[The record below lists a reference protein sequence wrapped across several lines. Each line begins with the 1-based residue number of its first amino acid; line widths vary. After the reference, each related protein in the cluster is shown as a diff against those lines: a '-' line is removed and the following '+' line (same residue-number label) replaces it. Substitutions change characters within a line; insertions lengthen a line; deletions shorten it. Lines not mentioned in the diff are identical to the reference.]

1 MKHAGVICREFL
13 LVAFAGPVQMATAQG
28 MAVNPGQYEG
38 PRNAAGEP
46 EGQGTFRA
54 NDGGTIYEG
63 QYLNGK
69 AEGRG
74 TYCTEQGDIYEG
86 EYKAGKEEGRGV
98 FRFGHGGT
106 YDGEWEAGKP
116 HGRGTFVYPDGAT
129 YEGEYVKGQMQG
141 PGTFYYPSGEV
152 DVGLFKDSVAWGEV
166 ARWTADRGDAFKLFM
181 GKARR
186 PGQLANRGPALH
198 TAP

>member
-1 MKHAGVICREFL
+1 
-13 LVAFAGPVQMATAQG
+13 MATCAQLSPSG
-28 MAVNPGQYEG
+28 RSPLLCVALNQF
-38 PRNAAGEP
+38 R
-46 EGQGTFRA
+46 FRA
-54 NDGGTIYEG
+54 GN
-63 QYLNGK
+63 
-69 AEGRG
+69 
-74 TYCTEQGDIYEG
+74 
-86 EYKAGKEEGRGV
+86 
-98 FRFGHGGT
+98 GGT
-106 YDGEWEAGKP
+106 YDGEWKAGKP

-152 DVGLFKDSVAWGEV
+152 DVGLFKDSGAWGEV

-198 TAP
+198 AAP